1 MVTRSKSHVSLRE
14 GFSHG
19 NLTPCQLWVL
29 QFNLWHPKT
38 TWLKGRVILWVEA
51 PSGMLPPWQVWR
63 LKALGS
69 RNLMFLI
76 SYVIWPRVTLILRVK
91 WRYDVM
97 CLCPKNILLLSSLII
112 PNIILFLLYLVV
124 NGVNFISWEEI
135 QNECMRNELN
145 EMKPLTVSR
154 HLAMSVGH

>member
-1 MVTRSKSHVSLRE
+1 
-14 GFSHG
+14 
-19 NLTPCQLWVL
+19 
-29 QFNLWHPKT
+29 
-38 TWLKGRVILWVEA
+38 
-51 PSGMLPPWQVWR
+51 
-63 LKALGS
+63 
-69 RNLMFLI
+69 MFLI

-112 PNIILFLLYLVV
+112 PNIILFLLYLIV